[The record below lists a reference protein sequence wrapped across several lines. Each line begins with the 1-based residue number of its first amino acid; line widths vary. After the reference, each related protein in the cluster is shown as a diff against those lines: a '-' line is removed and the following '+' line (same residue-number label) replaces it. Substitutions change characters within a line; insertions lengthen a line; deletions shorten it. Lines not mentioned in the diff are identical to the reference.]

1 MVIGVVVVMDGLS
14 AGSARGGETRPWC
27 RCRRRGRDDGRQNPG
42 RPWGRP
48 ATILRIPVLA
58 DTAVGQSDPSCRI
71 EVPVNCHCVTA
82 RRRKDVRS
90 SERVAPMHWPTFHS
104 LASPSFP
111 PFQVATALV
120 MLRSPSRVVAP
131 RPFELVQTHDSHPVS
146 SQCPGT
152 AAVINRLLHV
162 DMAYRQCGS

>member
-1 MVIGVVVVMDGLS
+1 MMVIGVVVVMDGLS

-27 RCRRRGRDDGRQNPG
+27 RCRRRGRDDGRRNPG

-58 DTAVGQSDPSCRI
+58 DTAVGQSDPSCGI

-90 SERVAPMHWPTFHS
+90 SERVAPMQSPTFHS
-104 LASPSFP
+104 LAMPLLP
-111 PFQVATALV
+111 AL
-120 MLRSPSRVVAP
+120 PSRN
-131 RPFELVQTHDSHPVS
+131 
-146 SQCPGT
+146 CPGDAEIPLKSCR
-152 AAVINRLLHV
+152 AASI
-162 DMAYRQCGS
+162 

>member
-27 RCRRRGRDDGRQNPG
+27 RCRRRGRDDGRRNPG

-71 EVPVNCHCVTA
+71 EVPVNCHCVTREDEKMCDLLRGL
-82 RRRKDVRS
+82 RRCNRRPS
-90 SERVAPMHWPTFHS
+90 ILSQC
-104 LASPSFP
+104 PSFP

-131 RPFELVQTHDSHPVS
+131 RPSELVQTHDSHPVS

-152 AAVINRLLHV
+152 SAVINRLLHV
-162 DMAYRQCGS
+162 DMAYRHCGS